1 MLVRNRQPEDNNQ
14 PPQTWKCPQTHYLEA
29 FDQRWYKQLLEIQ
42 SELNFLTHDFYRQQ
56 NMTSVMLPITT
67 GSISSPMGLG
77 SDSLPVE
84 VEIAGQPTY
93 LADSMQFMLEY
104 ALRYCPNGVFYMM
117 PSFRG
122 EDADKRHLCQFYHS
136 EAEICGSLADVMG
149 LVNAYLHYLVQHIS
163 PMIKKFGQ
171 ENGFDTSH
179 LDHFI
184 ALSKNIP
191 TIRFSDAIRELG
203 YDDEYVEKH
212 EAGFYLL
219 TNAGER
225 QLIQMFKG
233 PVWVTHMPALS
244 VPFYQADDVDDEYS
258 LSADLLMGIGETVGC
273 GQRHDAVEDVQNAMA
288 RREVVA
294 QDYEWYLEMRKV
306 KPLQTSGFG
315 MGVERFIL
323 WLLNHN
329 DIRDCQL
336 VPRFNQ
342 VNFLP

>member
-1 MLVRNRQPEDNNQ
+1 
-14 PPQTWKCPQTHYLEA
+14 
-29 FDQRWYKQLLEIQ
+29 
-42 SELNFLTHDFYRQQ
+42 
-56 NMTSVMLPITT
+56 
-67 GSISSPMGLG
+67 MGLG
-77 SDSLPVE
+77 SDSLPVQ
-84 VEIAGQPTY
+84 VEIAGRPTY

-122 EDADKRHLCQFYHS
+122 ENADQRHLCQFYHS
-136 EAEICGSLADVMG
+136 EAEICGSLSDVMG
-149 LVNAYLHYLVQHIS
+149 LVNSYLHYLVEGIS
-163 PMIKKFGQ
+163 PLIKQFGQ

-191 TIRFSDAIRELG
+191 SIRFSEAVRQLNYAPEF
-203 YDDEYVEKH
+203 VEKH
-212 EAGFYLL
+212 EAGFYIL

-225 QLIQMFKG
+225 QLITDFKG
-233 PVWVTHMPALS
+233 PVWVTHMPSLS
-244 VPFYQADDVDDEYS
+244 VPFYQADDLDDEYS

-273 GQRHDAVEDVQNAMA
+273 GQRHDSAEHVLNAMA
-288 RREVVA
+288 RREVA
-294 QDYEWYLEMRKV
+294 AEDYEWYVEMRKV
-306 KPLQTSGFG
+306 RPLQTSGFG
-315 MGVERFIL
+315 MGIERFIL
-323 WLLNHN
+323 WLMNHN